1 MQRFLFYL
9 IAIFGVY
16 MINSK
21 IYASFRKMYKV
32 NCSKNDSI
40 IQTKPDTSIIW
51 VVKIMVMTVVN
62 VLICSSL
69 FYMHKNF

>member
-1 MQRFLFYL
+1 
-9 IAIFGVY
+9 

-32 NCSKNDSI
+32 NCNKNDSI
-40 IQTKPDTSIIW
+40 IQTRPDTSIIW
-51 VVKIMVMTVVN
+51 LVKIMVMTVLN
-62 VLICSSL
+62 ILIFSSL